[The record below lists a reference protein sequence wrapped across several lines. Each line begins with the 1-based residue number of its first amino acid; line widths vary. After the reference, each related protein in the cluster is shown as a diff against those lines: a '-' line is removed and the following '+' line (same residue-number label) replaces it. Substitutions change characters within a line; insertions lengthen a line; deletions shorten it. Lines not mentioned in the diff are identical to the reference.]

1 MSEFVSKLE
10 EMMPAIELNFEPTPA
25 FGKYKRFLEHAV
37 AHPAKMNTNLLE
49 FLILNFT
56 KEGDVILDPM
66 AGSGSTGVVAALH
79 GRNAIQVDIEK
90 KFYNWMEQAREKV
103 EQFPTLIRKGWIRNI
118 CGDARRLSELL
129 NQADVVITSPPYLKS
144 ADTGAGVNKQREGD
158 VKIGCATVG
167 RTVEHPEA
175 IDNTRDY
182 GNIDAIITSPPYV
195 DLSKPG
201 NIKRPITKE
210 EYEERK
216 RKGDHSVYHDV
227 RPERKGTL
235 YEYYEIISI
244 EKYGGKEN
252 IDQLP
257 LGSVDAIITSPPY
270 ADAKKGGE
278 ADVDKMAERWDRI
291 ASERDWNTWGKTW
304 KTDGRKRGLK
314 VLGSGYS
321 DSEDNI
327 GNLPFVDAVIT
338 SPPYEQGLGHNP
350 GKNKITKLGIV
361 RPEYNWHNPNQI
373 GTMQKETYLE
383 AMLRVY
389 TEMFKVLKPNGLAIV
404 VVKPFIRNKKVVDLP
419 YHTFLLM
426 SRAGFK
432 LEKLYKLRLRNQSFW
447 RILYYKKHPE
457 APRIAHEY
465 VLVARKAI

>member
-10 EMMPAIELNFEPTPA
+10 EIMPAIELNFEPTPA

-90 KFYNWMEQAREKV
+90 KFYDWMEQAREKV
-103 EQFPTLIRKGWIRNI
+103 EQFPTLIKKGWIRNI

-129 NQADVVITSPPYLKS
+129 SQADVVITSPPYLKS

-195 DLSKPG
+195 NVDNVKKDSEAFWRRAKEEGKRWGLKPPSGTEGKQQTSEG
-201 NIKRPITKE
+201 NI
-210 EYEERK
+210 
-216 RKGDHSVYHDV
+216 
-227 RPERKGTL
+227 
-235 YEYYEIISI
+235 
-244 EKYGGKEN
+244 
-252 IDQLP
+252 
-257 LGSVDAIITSPPY
+257 A
-270 ADAKKGGE
+270 
-278 ADVDKMAERWDRI
+278 
-291 ASERDWNTWGKTW
+291 
-304 KTDGRKRGLK
+304 
-314 VLGSGYS
+314 
-321 DSEDNI
+321 
-327 GNLPFVDAVIT
+327 NLPFVDAVIT
-338 SPPYEQGLGHNP
+338 SPPYEHQLHDSHEERVNWKGAEIDKSKNLPVGYSPNP
-350 GKNKITKLGIV
+350 DN
-361 RPEYNWHNPNQI
+361 I
-373 GTMQKETYLE
+373 GNMRKETYLE

-389 TEMFKVLKPNGLAIV
+389 AEMFKVLKPNGLAIV

-426 SRAGFK
+426 SHAGFK
-432 LEKLYKLRLRNQSFW
+432 LEKLYKLRLKNQSFW
-447 RILYYKKHPE
+447 RILYYKKYPDM
-457 APRIAHEY
+457 PRIAHEY

>member
-10 EMMPAIELNFEPTPA
+10 EIMPAIELNFEPTPA
-25 FGKYKRFLEHAV
+25 FGPYKRFLEHAV
-37 AHPAKMNTNLLE
+37 AHPAKANVFLLE

-90 KFYNWMEQAREKV
+90 KFYDWMEQAREKV
-103 EQFPTLIRKGWIRNI
+103 EQFPTLIKKGWIRNI

-129 NQADVVITSPPYLKS
+129 SQADVVITSPPYLKS

-158 VKIGCATVG
+158 VRIGCATVG

-201 NIKRPITKE
+201 NIKRPITRE

-235 YEYYEIISI
+235 YEYYEIIPI
-244 EKYGGKEN
+244 EKYGSKEN

-257 LGSVDAIITSPPY
+257 FGSVDAIITSPPY
-270 ADAKKGGE
+270 TNAAAENPNVIELQRKRWIKGGDLAKFLPNNLSKE
-278 ADVDKMAERWDRI
+278 
-291 ASERDWNTWGKTW
+291 
-304 KTDGRKRGLK
+304 
-314 VLGSGYS
+314 
-321 DSEDNI
+321 NI
-327 GNLPFVDAVIT
+327 SRAKG
-338 SPPYEQGLGHNP
+338 
-350 GKNKITKLGIV
+350 
-361 RPEYNWHNPNQI
+361 
-373 GTMQKETYLE
+373 ETYLE
-383 AMLRVY
+383 AMLKVY

-426 SRAGFK
+426 SRVGFK
-432 LEKLYKLRLRNQSFW
+432 LERLYKLRLRNQSFW

-465 VLVARKAI
+465 VLVTRKVI